1 MSRGLSR
8 QRDVIAAI
16 STGSGGGVGMV
27 RLSGPGSLAAA
38 GQVFF
43 PQDRRKK
50 LPELPGYTGA
60 YGQFR
65 EGETV
70 VDDGVL
76 FAYRARGRRGPFWTT
91 GWPLSTTPP
100 KAIPGRRWRSSA
112 ATGGPL

>member
-65 EGETV
+65 RGAEGAV
-70 VDDGVL
+70 LDDGHRLLLKFGPYRRLTEKIADADML
-76 FAYRARGRRGPFWTT
+76 FR
-91 GWPLSTTPP
+91 
-100 KAIPGRRWRSSA
+100 
-112 ATGGPL
+112 